1 MLRPGYLELENGYAV
16 TENGTLM
23 IAVRTDMGNGMW
35 PDDLSD
41 NEGLTMHWQSR
52 VKNITG
58 GLDGILSSPPG
69 ELAPQ
74 PSLFSFLDELTAML
88 LNRYK
93 LWNPVAHQ
101 YAWRYPNS
109 LDWANKTYPER
120 YFNTFSFIDEYLGND
135 AYKLTVAFIDPS
147 ELGFDPSEF
156 AEHNIE
162 TMVVAHI
169 HSGSK
174 YTLFA
179 KEGD

>member
-1 MLRPGYLELENGYAV
+1 MLNKAPYQNNASAYYLGYHPADYEKPFAKYFNPHVAPISAEVEKGITMSPYAAALAYEAHEAVEYMLRPGYLELENGYAV

-23 IAVRTDMGNGMW
+23 IAVRTDMGN
-35 PDDLSD
+35 
-41 NEGLTMHWQSR
+41 
-52 VKNITG
+52 
-58 GLDGILSSPPG
+58 
-69 ELAPQ
+69 
-74 PSLFSFLDELTAML
+74 
-88 LNRYK
+88 
-93 LWNPVAHQ
+93 
-101 YAWRYPNS
+101 
-109 LDWANKTYPER
+109 DWANKTYPER